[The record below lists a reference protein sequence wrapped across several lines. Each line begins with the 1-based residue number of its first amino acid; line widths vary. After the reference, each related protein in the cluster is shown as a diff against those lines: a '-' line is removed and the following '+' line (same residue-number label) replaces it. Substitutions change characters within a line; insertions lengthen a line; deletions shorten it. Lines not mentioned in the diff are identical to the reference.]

1 MAIILNSSTPSHG
14 STDFFVNKSLE
25 LVFNKAIATSS
36 LTNNVFSIIDID
48 AGSVVP
54 ITITHGISTKAKVI
68 LLPSVNLKENTQ
80 YRILVVGTD
89 QSLGY
94 SLVAEDTEALSST
107 IVVEFSTGST
117 VYKID
122 STLEKDTSSLTL
134 EGDIFLPTNVKA
146 LGFDFTVDKVR
157 PKNNIHGVDPSI
169 TGDRTV
175 KFTFTKALW
184 TGAEDYTEWLNVSL
198 FPLLNNTTYLAQSGV
213 LGQGSIPNY
222 TVAITGAV
230 LAVSFDSDIP
240 NNVGIQIGLLD
251 KIRSVDNEYY
261 NGRMQ
266 YSINTKLYPE
276 IYGVQTVKR
285 EVKEISDTYT
295 DDYIGALL
303 FKNTIWTWE
312 KVGRTFDLAN
322 PNFACRQYIVYS
334 TILDLM
340 EDKEYAKYVVA
351 GTRRQLGDL
360 GVSVDNIIGKIAM
373 KVAKYQ
379 KAKDIAFES
388 IVAGWQFRV
397 GQSTQAYNDAAATVN
412 RLWWNINGK
421 YVETRYTYYQDD
433 VPASNVDWNRHA
445 KTNNPIW

>member
-1 MAIILNSSTPSHG
+1 MAVILSSSNPSHG
-14 STDFFVNKSLE
+14 STDFFVNRSIE
-25 LVFNKAIATSS
+25 LVFNKAVSTAS
-36 LTNNVFSIIDID
+36 LSNNVFSIVDID
-48 AGSVVP
+48 AGTIVP
-54 ITITHGISTKAKVI
+54 ITITHGINNTSKVV

-80 YRILVVGTD
+80 YRILIVGTD
-89 QSLGY
+89 QGLGY
-94 SLVAEDTEALSST
+94 SLVAQDAEALVTT
-107 IVVEFSTGST
+107 IYIEFSTGST

-122 STLEKDTSSLTL
+122 STVEKQTSDLSL

-146 LGFDFTVDKVR
+146 LGYDFTVDKVR
-157 PKNNIHGVDPSI
+157 PKNNSHGLDPSL

-175 KFTFTKALW
+175 KFVFTKNLY
-184 TGAEDYTEWLNVSL
+184 TGQEDYSEWIDVSV
-198 FPLLNNTTYLAQSGV
+198 FPLLNTSAYLAQSGV

-222 TVAITGAV
+222 SIAISGNS
-230 LAVSFDSDIP
+230 LSVSFSSDLP
-240 NNVGIQIGLLD
+240 NNVGLQISLLD
-251 KIRSVDNEYY
+251 KIRSIDNEYY
-261 NGRMQ
+261 SGKMQ

-285 EVKEISDTYT
+285 EVRELADTYT

-303 FKNTIWTWE
+303 FKNTIWIWE
-312 KVGRTFDLAN
+312 KVGRVFDISN
-322 PNFACRQYIVYS
+322 PSFPVRQYIIYS

-340 EDKEYAKYVVA
+340 EDKEYSKYVVA

-360 GVSVDNIIGKIAM
+360 GVSVDNIIGRIAM

-379 KAKDIAFES
+379 KAKDTAFDS

-397 GQSTQAYNDAAATVN
+397 GQSTQAYNDIAATVN

-421 YVETRYTYYQDD
+421 YVETRYVYYQDD